1 MSKEPGEGSE
11 SQPLEATTATEAER
25 PTEAVAPEAETP
37 QQVIEIHAPPPFGE
51 DALEPFIDLY
61 MEKRGLTNRKQAAVS
76 LARVLWKLGWN
87 PQRDIQNVTAYIN
100 NLSGILDT
108 MPDTPETSPVKGSLM
123 ARGAAKM
130 STMLD
135 RTHFGEPDEMQEMKE
150 MMRFATKARVTMRML
165 DQAFSGDQMSSG
177 ESQTSKEI
185 KELRQKIEK
194 REEQDKF
201 EALLGPIKQQL
212 SALNETIKDIA
223 KKPKTEEESEV
234 LKELRGSIGKIN
246 DRLDKKEEADALGTT
261 LKGVRDDL
269 KELGEKITKGGGG
282 KSVEVTDAFDQ
293 AVNLMDKI
301 KEAIGKMGGGEGD
314 LDWKTAA
321 ITTFGE
327 MGTEAIRAAKDI
339 MSGKEGEEEA
349 APAPKAKEPP
359 KEAISERIIDHKV
372 LGFIQEQVSTG
383 AKELNT
389 KDAAAKLKL
398 TEKQVFDSYQR
409 LEAKGLITTGGKPPQ
424 QKGETPGAA
433 EQPSTSWVE
442 G

>member
-1 MSKEPGEGSE
+1 LSKEPGEGAE
-11 SQPLEATTATEAER
+11 SPPLEATRPTEAER
-25 PTEAVAPEAETP
+25 PTEAVAPETEAS

-76 LARVLWKLGWN
+76 LARVLWKLGYN

-100 NLSGILDT
+100 NLAGVLDT
-108 MPDTPETSPVKGSLM
+108 MPDTPETAPVKGSLM

-150 MMRFATKARVTMRML
+150 MMRFAQKTRLTMRML

-177 ESQTSKEI
+177 DSKLAVEVR
-185 KELRQKIEK
+185 ELRAKIE
-194 REEQDKF
+194 RRDEQDKF
-201 EALLGPIKQQL
+201 EALLAPLKTQL
-212 SALNETIKDIA
+212 ATLNETVRELA
-223 KKPKTEEESEV
+223 KKPKTEEESTA
-234 LKELRGSIGKIN
+234 LKQVQGSIEKIN
-246 DRLDKKEEADALGTT
+246 ERLDKKEEADALTTT

-269 KELGEKITKGGGG
+269 KDLGEKLTKGGGG
-282 KSVEVTDAFDQ
+282 KSVEVTDVFDQ

-301 KEAIGKMGGGEGD
+301 KDVVGKYGGGGEGE
-314 LDWKTAA
+314 LDWRTAA
-321 ITTFGE
+321 ITTAGE
-327 MGTEAIRAAKDI
+327 IGTEAIKAARDI
-339 MSGKEGEEEA
+339 MAGKEEEEA
-349 APAPKAKEPP
+349 AQTP
-359 KEAISERIIDHKV
+359 KEKEQRKEVISERIIDHKV
-372 LGFIQEQVSTG
+372 LKFIQEQVTAG

-389 KDAAAKLKL
+389 QDAAAKLGL
-398 TEKQVFDSYQR
+398 TNKQVLESYQR

-424 QKGETPGAA
+424 QKEETPGAA
-433 EQPSTSWVE
+433 QQPQSWVE